1 MFIWLLGCS
10 VLWHYIT
17 YFTPK
22 VAVLFCFVLDF
33 QKNQLALLS
42 NRHPPF
48 FSDNNSLKFLC
59 FYFCPGWQKAADST
73 VSTSALC
80 NLSWLSN
87 LSYWTTHGIL
97 LWPPKMSTPTTPSCQ
112 SNYKLSRLLPLN
124 EIFLNIILH
133 SDFPFWVTVTHSD
146 ITALEYLLAIW
157 QSTCILHVDFSFWMD
172 HNSNRLRYLQR
183 VSTNHRTLPSCP
195 SCLSLACQAHS
206 DLLVITSWLDP
217 RTDWTAWMH
226 TDDQGIW
233 KSLHC
238 IETHFWFPGIK
249 T

>member
-1 MFIWLLGCS
+1 MFFDIISLTLPQR
-10 VLWHYIT
+10 L
-17 YFTPK
+17 
-22 VAVLFCFVLDF
+22 LFCFVLDF

-73 VSTSALC
+73 ASTSALC
-80 NLSWLSN
+80 NLSWLA
-87 LSYWTTHGIL
+87 YWTTHRIL
-97 LWPPKMSTPTTPSCQ
+97 LWPPKTSTPTTPSCQ

-124 EIFLNIILH
+124 EIFPNISLH

-172 HNSNRLRYLQR
+172 HNSDWDIYRG
-183 VSTNHRTLPSCP
+183 SLPIIGH
-195 SCLSLACQAHS
+195 CLLVLLAC
-206 DLLVITSWLDP
+206 LLHVRHNLIS
-217 RTDWTAWMH
+217 
-226 TDDQGIW
+226 
-233 KSLHC
+233 
-238 IETHFWFPGIK
+238 
-249 T
+249 